1 MERGVRVAMNETTKF
16 KIFYFLRYFG
26 DAFFYPFMSM
36 YFISKGMSEQNLGII
51 LAITPITTILVNPFW
66 NYVVKDM
73 KISRLILKIM
83 TLLEGLFIIALTQ
96 VSGFELY
103 ALIVGMIAFF
113 CSPFISIQ
121 DGYTSIFTN
130 IKKIEYSSIRIYASI
145 AYVVASAIA
154 GFIIQYVGYE
164 IPFVISG
171 IFFASTALI
180 AFWIKP
186 IEENLEQPEKKQRD
200 FKALLKNKEFYK
212 YLIFYTIVIGS
223 VRIGDSFF
231 GVFLL
236 DQVQLSLSGYGLLYS
251 AFVFVEVLTL
261 RYLSTRGTLF
271 KERNLII
278 FASLL
283 FMIRFLTYALNL
295 PIEVLIIFTM
305 FRGLSWGTII
315 YTNIKYIIKIV
326 KVENVTTAILI
337 VTLAFS
343 VYTGVGN
350 FVSGTFIENHG
361 FNWLYLVNLI
371 LIGVGLIFFILFS
384 PKITYDEQVLKTQ
397 EEQ

>member
-1 MERGVRVAMNETTKF
+1 
-16 KIFYFLRYFG
+16 
-26 DAFFYPFMSM
+26 MSI
-36 YFISKGMSEQNLGII
+36 YFISKEMSEQNLGII

-66 NYVVKDM
+66 NYIVKDM
-73 KISRLILKIM
+73 KVSRMILKIM
-83 TLLEGLFIIALTQ
+83 TLIEGLLIIILTQ
-96 VSGFELY
+96 VSGFELH
-103 ALIVGMIAFF
+103 ALIVGLIAFF
-113 CSPFISIQ
+113 CSPFIYIQ
-121 DGYTSIFTN
+121 DGYTSTFTN
-130 IKKIEYSSIRIYASI
+130 LKKIEYSSIRIYASI
-145 AYVVASAIA
+145 AYVIASAIA

-186 IEENLEQPEKKQRD
+186 IEKSMVQQEKKQRD
-200 FKALLKNKEFYK
+200 FKSLLKNKEFYK

-236 DQVQLSLSGYGLLYS
+236 DQSQFTLSGYGLLYS

-261 RYLSTRGTLF
+261 RYLSTKGTLF

-283 FMIRFLTYALNL
+283 FIIRFLTYALNL
-295 PIEVLIIFTM
+295 PIEVMIIFTM

-350 FVSGTFIENHG
+350 FLSGTFIQNHG
-361 FNWLYLVNLI
+361 FYWLYLVNLI
-371 LIGVGLIFFILFS
+371 LIAIGLLFFIVFT
-384 PKITYDEQVLKTQ
+384 PKINNKDEFSALTDQQ
-397 EEQ
+397 Q